1 MGTLNDSSLQQ
12 GLSVKGVEMSNDEIP
27 VLIDTSG
34 MEAVY
39 SLIQQRDMDQFEIVR
54 LTGMG
59 RSTVKYYIASLLAE
73 DRIFKY
79 KLEPHRHNSRMAYT
93 VDESKGMAEE
103 EAAIKPTIPGARIYL
118 IRDKSRE
125 AINKEIARSQ
135 RTKSRAVSYPGTSWA
150 NVEMAL

>member
-1 MGTLNDSSLQQ
+1 
-12 GLSVKGVEMSNDEIP
+12 MSDEIP

-39 SLIQQRDMDQFEIVR
+39 ELLKQQDLDTFAIAK
-54 LTGMG
+54 LTGFG

-93 VDESKGMAEE
+93 VDESKGMEE
-103 EAAIKPTIPGARIYL
+103 EEPPIKPTIPGARVYL
-118 IRDKSRE
+118 LRDKSRE
-125 AINKEIARSQ
+125 AINKEISRSQ
-135 RTKSRAVSYPGTSWA
+135 FTTVGKNYPGTSWA